1 MAYIRPPNTV
11 IAGRAL
17 SQNPPP
23 TPLDPAGV
31 LQVNIDA
38 NIASKTELGVVQIG
52 DNIDITPDGV
62 ISVTFPNAC
71 QKCSA
76 IVVDS
81 DYFAQES
88 DYYVGVK
95 AEGPVK
101 IYLPEDPHD
110 CFQLVVKADMG
121 PPLGNKKVTIIAQGS
136 NTIDDEP
143 SVVLTVPYES
153 VTVLSQGGNWHKI

>member
-76 IVVDS
+76 IVVDE
-81 DYFAQES
+81 DYFVQES
-88 DYYVGVK
+88 DYYIGIK
-95 AEGPVK
+95 AVGPVK
-101 IYLPEDPHD
+101 IYLPENPDD
-110 CFQLVVKADMG
+110 CFHLIIKVDMG
-121 PPLGNKKVTIIAQGS
+121 PPIGNKKITIIAQGAS
-136 NTIDDEP
+136 TIDGAP
-143 SVVLTVPYES
+143 TYVLTVPYEC
-153 VTVLSQGGNWHKI
+153 VNLISQGNNWHVI